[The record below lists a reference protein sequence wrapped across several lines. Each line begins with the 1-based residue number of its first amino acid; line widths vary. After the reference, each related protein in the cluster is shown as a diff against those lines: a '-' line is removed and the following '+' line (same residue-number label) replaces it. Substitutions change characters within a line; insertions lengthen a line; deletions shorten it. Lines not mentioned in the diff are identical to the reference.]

1 LSGLFR
7 PLRPS
12 APWCSLRYCF
22 LVLAAVNVS
31 YVRAD
36 FAVLNPADYKHYVDK
51 FNAADEEAVVN
62 LIPNAKAWGW
72 MTEQIPFF
80 DCPAGQFEE
89 TYYFRWWSFRKHIK
103 QTDDGLVL
111 TEFIT
116 PVSHAGKHNTI
127 ACAYGHHLAEGRWLR
142 DQRLLDEYTLFWFRG
157 NDGKPMPHFHK
168 FSSWAASALY
178 HRYLVTGDH
187 QFLVGL
193 LDDLVAD
200 YRVWV
205 AERGRPDGMFWQHD
219 VKDGMEESIS
229 GGRHVENVRPTIN
242 SYMAANA
249 EAIAKIANIAE
260 REDVGSEFDGEAREL
275 RQKLNSELW
284 DREAE
289 FFKVRT
295 PDGKFTD
302 AREAIGFIP
311 WMFNLADADRAAAWQ
326 QLADHEGF
334 WAPWGIT
341 TAERRHP
348 AFRTHGTGT
357 CEWDGA
363 VWPFAT
369 SQTLK
374 GLASLLRSQEQ
385 EFVTKRDYFEQ
396 LLTYARSHQK
406 DGVAHIGEYLDE
418 TTGKWLIT
426 GEKEK
431 RSRFYNHSTFCDL
444 VIGGLVGIVPQ
455 EGDTLVVDPLLP
467 DDAWDWFCLDGVP
480 YHGHNLTVIW
490 DRMGKRY
497 NRGTGMI
504 VLVDGK
510 EAARAPIL
518 SRVEMELPHDE

>member
-1 LSGLFR
+1 MLLAVQVSCICAQ
-7 PLRPS
+7 PV
-12 APWCSLRYCF
+12 
-22 LVLAAVNVS
+22 VL
-31 YVRAD
+31 D
-36 FAVLNPADYKHYVDK
+36 PADYKHYVDK

-62 LIPNAKAWGW
+62 LIPNAQAWEW
-72 MTEQIPFF
+72 MVEQIPFF

-142 DQRLLDEYTLFWFRG
+142 DQKLLDEYTLFWFRG
-157 NDGKPMPHFHK
+157 ADGKPIPHFHK
-168 FSSWAASALY
+168 FSSWAAAALY
-178 HRYLVTGDH
+178 QRYLVTGDKE
-187 QFLVGL
+187 FLVAL
-193 LDDLVAD
+193 LDDLVMD
-200 YRVWV
+200 YRAWV

-249 EAIAKIANIAE
+249 WAIARIAE
-260 REDVGSEFDGEAREL
+260 IAGRREIAEEFSRTAEEL
-275 RQKLNSELW
+275 GQKLKSELW
-284 DREAE
+284 DQDAA
-289 FFKVRT
+289 FFKVKS
-295 PDGKFTD
+295 PNGKFSGV
-302 AREAIGFIP
+302 REEIGFIP
-311 WMFNLADADRAAAWQ
+311 WMFKLADEDRAVAWQ
-326 QLADHEGF
+326 QLNEREGF
-334 WAPWGIT
+334 WAPFGIT

-369 SQTLK
+369 SQTLT
-374 GLASLLRSQEQ
+374 GLANLLRNQEQ
-385 EFVTKRDYFEQ
+385 DYVSERDYFEQ

-406 DGVAHIGEYLDE
+406 DGVAYIGEYLDE
-418 TTGKWLIT
+418 TTGEWLIT

-444 VIGGLVGIVPQ
+444 VISGLVGIVPR

-480 YHGHNLTVIW
+480 YHGHNVAVIW
-490 DRMGKRY
+490 DRTGKRY
-497 NRGTGMI
+497 NRGTGLI
-504 VLVDGK
+504 VLVDGE
-510 EAARAPIL
+510 EAARAPTL
-518 SRVEMELPHDE
+518 SRIEVKLSRD